1 MSRFMLSLIMLQL
14 LHAASDDVSSSSF
27 RGRNLQSDG
36 RRREGGEGR
45 RQEGGEERRRGT
57 GTGKGAGER
66 RRRED
71 DDVPVASGAGNVSA
85 IDSITIGSGNPRSID
100 ARRREDDD
108 VSVASGAGN
117 VSEID
122 SIIAGSG
129 NPRSIDAQDAG
140 GRDKDVRD
148 VEERSEQSGMPTALL
163 ASAVGGSVFGVI
175 VCVGIGL
182 LCRRS
187 RIAQKEAPP
196 STPGSYVEHQ
206 EPTSTFVVGNPVT
219 GDIDSAKQAAEGE
232 PYKLNNA

>member
-1 MSRFMLSLIMLQL
+1 MSRFVLSLILLQL
-14 LHAASDDVSSSSF
+14 LHAGSDDVSSSSF

-36 RRREGGEGR
+36 RGREGGDGRRREGGDGRRREGGEG
-45 RQEGGEERRRGT
+45 RRRGT

-71 DDVPVASGAGNVSA
+71 DDV
-85 IDSITIGSGNPRSID
+85 
-100 ARRREDDD
+100 
-108 VSVASGAGN
+108 SVTSGAGN

-122 SIIAGSG
+122 SITVGGG
-129 NPRSIDAQDAG
+129 NPRSIDAQDVDV
-140 GRDKDVRD
+140 RDKDVRA
-148 VEERSEQSGMPTALL
+148 VQERSEQSGTSTVLL

-187 RIAQKEAPP
+187 RSAKKEGSP

>member
-45 RQEGGEERRRGT
+45 RREGGEERRHGT

-71 DDVPVASGAGNVSA
+71 DDVSVTSGAGNVSM
-85 IDSITIGSGNPRSID
+85 IDSIT
-100 ARRREDDD
+100 
-108 VSVASGAGN
+108 V
-117 VSEID
+117 
-122 SIIAGSG
+122 GSG

-140 GRDKDVRD
+140 GRDEDVRD
-148 VEERSEQSGMPTALL
+148 VEKSSEQSGMPTALL

-187 RIAQKEAPP
+187 RSAQKEASP

-232 PYKLNNA
+232 PYKLNNV